1 MDSHGQAK
9 ADQLLAEALRGCG
22 DSLGAL
28 LEVYR
33 NYLYVQAR
41 SQLDLHLQA
50 RANPSDVVQETFLQ
64 ACGHFHQFRGRTTKE
79 LVGWLRRIL
88 VHNLA
93 RLAEQ
98 QVVAQKRNV
107 RREVSLDR
115 PRGHPAAASRLSLVS
130 PGSSP
135 STHAQRRELADQ
147 LAGQLARLPAAY
159 REVLVLRNLE
169 GLAFG
174 EVAQRMGRSP
184 GAVRVLWLRALEQ
197 LRRQQQAGRDAV

>member
-1 MDSHGQAK
+1 GGRGPMDANGQAK

-22 DSLGAL
+22 ESLGAL

-33 NYLYVQAR
+33 GYLYLQAR
-41 SQLDLHLQA
+41 ARLGLCLRA

-64 ACGHFHQFRGRTTKE
+64 ACRHFGQFRGRTTQE
-79 LVGWLRRIL
+79 LLGWLRRIL

-98 QVVAQKRNV
+98 QVLAQKRDA

-115 PRGHPAAASRLSLVS
+115 PRGRPADGPLNLVS

-135 STHAQRRELADQ
+135 STHAH
-147 LAGQLARLPAAY
+147 
-159 REVLVLRNLE
+159 
-169 GLAFG
+169 
-174 EVAQRMGRSP
+174 
-184 GAVRVLWLRALEQ
+184 
-197 LRRQQQAGRDAV
+197 